1 MPRWNSKTA
10 TPNSIP
16 AREKN
21 QMEGSLQR
29 QNKMTQD
36 TMNRSANLL
45 TRRSSGEC
53 SGAGQSRT
61 SLMRARTEQQQ
72 QQQHSINRSATKLEE
87 VIAIAANNMR
97 YFLHHCFLCCLS
109 MCSNSFCAAA
119 AAAAACRCCLRGA
132 GKRCTQITRGCVP
145 LHSTKHQ

>member
-1 MPRWNSKTA
+1 
-10 TPNSIP
+10 
-16 AREKN
+16 
-21 QMEGSLQR
+21 MEGSLQR
-29 QNKMTQD
+29 QNKMTQKD

-119 AAAAACRCCLRGA
+119 AAAAAACRCCLRGLGNVA
-132 GKRCTQITRGCVP
+132 RKSLGGVSPCTVP
-145 LHSTKHQ
+145 NISNIAELI